1 LTNSNFLITIIG
13 PTAIGKTA
21 LSIALAQHFG
31 CEIISCDSRQFYK
44 EMKIGTAVPSE
55 DELKAAPH
63 HFIQNK
69 SIFESYS
76 VGDFER
82 EAILK
87 LNELFQKNNIQI
99 MVGGS
104 GLYVDAI
111 LKGFDDFP
119 DIDPTIR
126 EEIKKQFDLN
136 GLNYLQN
143 KLKEL
148 DLIYFE
154 KISLENPQTLQNPQR
169 MMRFVEVCLGTE
181 KPYSSFLNQK
191 KKSRNFIP
199 IIIGLE
205 ADREIMYDRIN
216 RRVDLMMNEGL
227 HNEAKN
233 LFPNKHLNAL
243 QTVGYRELFDYFDEK
258 TTLEFAV
265 EEIKK
270 NTRRFAKRQLTWFK
284 RTENVMWLD
293 YERET
298 KKIIAVIKIIISKH
312 NLS

>member
-1 LTNSNFLITIIG
+1 LIQSNFLITIIG

-21 LSIALAQHFG
+21 LSIALANHFN
-31 CEIISCDSRQFYK
+31 CEIVSCDSRQFYK

-55 DELKAAPH
+55 EELSAAPH

-69 SIFESYS
+69 SIFENYS

-87 LNELFQKNNIQI
+87 LDELFQKNTIQI

-126 EEIKKQFDLN
+126 EEIKKEFDLN

-148 DLIYFE
+148 DPICFE
-154 KISLENPQTLQNPQR
+154 KISAENPQTLQNPQR
-169 MMRFVEVCLGTE
+169 MMRFVEVCLGTG

-191 KKSRNFIP
+191 KNKRNFAP

-205 ADREIMYDRIN
+205 AEREIMYNRIN
-216 RRVDLMMNEGL
+216 RRVDLMIEDGL
-227 HNEAKN
+227 LEETKT
-233 LFPNKHLNAL
+233 LFPNKQLNAL
-243 QTVGYRELFDYFDEK
+243 QTVGYRELFDYFED
-258 TTLEFAV
+258 TTSLEFAI

-284 RTENVMWLD
+284 RTENVEWFD
-293 YERET
+293 YESDISL
-298 KKIIAVIKIIISKH
+298 IIGYVNKSIK
-312 NLS
+312 

>member
-1 LTNSNFLITIIG
+1 MTNSNFLITVIG

-44 EMKIGTAVPSE
+44 EMKIGTAVPTDE
-55 DELKAAPH
+55 ELKAAPH

-87 LNELFQKNNIQI
+87 LDELFQNNNIQI

-119 DIDPTIR
+119 EIDSKIR
-126 EEIKKQFDLN
+126 EDIKTEFDLS

-148 DLIYFE
+148 DPIYFE
-154 KISLENPQTLQNPQR
+154 KISAENPQTLQNPQR
-169 MMRFVEVCLGTE
+169 MMRFVEVCLGTG

-191 KKSRNFIP
+191 KNKRNFVP

-205 ADREIMYDRIN
+205 AEREIMYNRIN
-216 RRVDLMMNEGL
+216 RRVDLMMQEGL
-227 HNEAKN
+227 LEEAKN
-233 LFPNKHLNAL
+233 LYLNKQLNAL
-243 QTVGYRELFDYFDEK
+243 QTVGYRELFDYFDGK
-258 TTLEFAV
+258 ISLEFAI

-284 RTENVMWLD
+284 RTENVKWFD
-293 YERET
+293 YETDRNE
-298 KKIIAVIKIIISKH
+298 IINSIKMMIS
-312 NLS
+312 